1 MTFCTR
7 VLVRPTTWLAL
18 VLCALFGLP
27 AGAAAQYFGQN
38 KVQYET
44 FDFRVMHTPHFD
56 IYYYP
61 AESLAAYDG
70 ARMAERWYA
79 RHATQFNYQLSG
91 KKPIIYYADH
101 PDWEQT
107 NVVGEALPEGVGGV
121 TEPLMDRVTL
131 PFTGNYADNDHV
143 IGHELVHSFQYDIA
157 ENPAATAGPKEGS
170 EGGGGGLARMDAL
183 PSWLIE
189 GMAEYLSIGRIDPL
203 TAMWMRDAALF
214 DDVPTIKDLTY
225 SNKYFPYRYGQALWA
240 YIGGRWGDAA
250 VADVYRASLK
260 MGWDNALVRVLGVSS
275 DTLSKQWNES
285 IRQTYLPTVAGR
297 TNPNFAG
304 ERVIVG
310 KENSMDM
317 NVAPTVSPDGKYV
330 AFYSSRG
337 LFSTELYV
345 ADARTGK
352 IVKQLTH
359 PSIDSHFDA
368 LNFVYAAGTW
378 SPDSRQFAFITTA
391 KGNNEITILDV
402 GSGHTVRNIRPKN
415 VGALNTIA
423 WSPDGTK
430 IAFSGMHGGISDLYI
445 YDLKSGELRQM
456 MDDRYADLQPAWSPD
471 GSTIAFATDRGPG
484 TSFDSLTYSPLGIG
498 LLDVASGAVRMLPTF
513 TNAQSI
519 NPQYAPDGRSIYF
532 IGNPGGFPDI
542 YRVDLASGQLY
553 EVTKLATGVSGIT
566 ATSPALSVASKSGR
580 VMFSVFEHGGY
591 GIYGLEE
598 NVAQG
603 QPVTAT
609 TDGVLMAGALPPW
622 NALQSSTVVHQLR
635 DPLTGLPPA
644 GTVFA
649 VSPYNAGLSLEYI
662 GTPGVGVAVGGPFGT
677 GAVGGVA
684 LAFGDILG
692 NRTVGAQLGVQGS
705 IKNTAGQLYY
715 LNSRHR
721 WNWFV
726 SGSHIPYLT
735 GFTDAYVQNFG
746 GGGGQAFT
754 GVVYRQVIQRQ
765 YDDAISV
772 GAQYPFSTTRRFEI
786 NAGYRHLA
794 YGTEVD
800 SVITDL
806 NGIPLAEGSG
816 GVPSPSGLNLAQAGA
831 ALVGDNTFFGF
842 TSPVS
847 GTRYRIEADPTI
859 GDLTFTTA
867 MLDFRRYFFFTR
879 PVTIAFRGLTYGRY
893 GKDAES
899 NRFFPLFVGD
909 PVLIRGYDFNSFTPS
924 ECATGNPSGNPNSC
938 PVFDRLLGSK
948 IAAANFELRIPLIGT
963 QAFGLLPWGFIP
975 VEIAPFFDAGVA
987 WDSDSTPKFTFSET
1001 STARIPVFST
1011 GISAR
1016 LNVLGYVVAE
1026 LYYAHPFQRPGK
1038 NWVFGF
1044 QLQPGW

>member
-1 MTFCTR
+1 MTIRTR

-18 VLCALFGLP
+18 ALCALFGLP

-44 FDFRVMHTPHFD
+44 FKFRVMHTPHFD

-70 ARMAERWYA
+70 ARIAERWYA
-79 RHATQFNYQLSG
+79 RHSAEFNYQLTG
-91 KKPIIYYADH
+91 KKPIIFYANH

-107 NVVGEALPEGVGGV
+107 NVVGETLPEGVGGV

-131 PFTGNYADNDHV
+131 PFTGNYAENDHV
-143 IGHELVHSFQYDIA
+143 IGHELVHSFQFDIA
-157 ENPAATAGPKEGS
+157 ENPAATGGPKEGS
-170 EGGGGGLARMDAL
+170 GGGGLQRMSAL
-183 PSWLIE
+183 PQWLIE
-189 GMAEYLSIGRIDPL
+189 GMAEYLSLGRIDPL

-214 DDVPTIKDLTY
+214 NDVPSIHDLSYT
-225 SNKYFPYRYGQALWA
+225 SKYFPYRYGEALWA
-240 YIGGRWGDAA
+240 YIGGRWGDEA
-250 VADVYRASLK
+250 VADVYRAALK
-260 MGWDNALVRVLGVSS
+260 IGWDNALIRVLGVPS
-275 DTLSKQWNES
+275 DTLSKMWNES

-297 TNPNFAG
+297 TSPNFAG
-304 ERVIVG
+304 ERVIIG
-310 KENSMDM
+310 KGNSSDM

-337 LFSTELYV
+337 LFSTELYL
-345 ADARTGK
+345 ADAHTGK

-368 LNFVYAAGTW
+368 LAFIYSAGTW
-378 SPDSRQFAFITTA
+378 SPDSKQFAFITYA
-391 KGNNEITILDV
+391 KGDNEIEILNVGKDDV
-402 GSGHTVRNIRPKN
+402 TRHIHPTN
-415 VGALNTIA
+415 VGAINTIA

-430 IAFSGMHGGISDLYI
+430 IAFSGTKGGISDLYI
-445 YDLKSGELRQM
+445 YDLKSGDVRQLM
-456 MDDRYADLQPAWSPD
+456 NDRYADLQPAWSPD

-484 TSFDSLTYSPLGIG
+484 TSFDSLTYSPLSIA
-498 LLDVASGAVRMLPTF
+498 LLDVASGAIRLVPTF
-513 TNAQSI
+513 RDAQSM
-519 NPQYAPDGRSIYF
+519 NPQYAPDGRSLYF
-532 IGNPGGFPDI
+532 IGNPGGFSDI
-542 YRVDLASGQLY
+542 YRIDLASGQLY
-553 EVTKLATGVSGIT
+553 QVTKLATGVSGIT
-566 ATSPALSVASKSGR
+566 ATSPAMSVASKSGR

-591 GIYGLEE
+591 GIYGLEGE
-598 NVAQG
+598 RAQG
-603 QPVTAT
+603 QPTTVTGE
-609 TDGVLMAGALPPW
+609 GVLMAGVLPPW
-622 NALQSSTVVHQLR
+622 NALQSSGVVRRLHE
-635 DPLTGLPPA
+635 PVAGLPPE
-644 GTVFA
+644 GTVYA
-649 VSPYNAGLSLEYI
+649 TNSYNPGLSLEYI

-684 LAFGDILG
+684 MEFGDILG

-705 IKNTAGQLYY
+705 IKNTAAQLYY
-715 LNSRHR
+715 LNSKHR

-735 GFTDAYVQNFG
+735 GGTQVY
-746 GGGGQAFT
+746 GQATPSQT
-754 GVVYRQVIQRQ
+754 GGSIVYRQIIQRQ
-765 YDDAISV
+765 YDDAISL
-772 GAQYPFSTTRRFEI
+772 GTQYPFSTTRRLELS
-786 NAGYRHLA
+786 AGYRHLG

-800 SVITDL
+800 SIVTD
-806 NGIPLAEGSG
+806 PSGSFLIDQG
-816 GVPSPSGLNLAQAGA
+816 QGDVPSPAGLSLGQASA

-847 GTRYRIEADPTI
+847 GTRYRVEADPTI

-867 MLDFRRYFFFTR
+867 LVDFRRYFFFAR
-879 PVTIAFRGLTYGRY
+879 PVTFAFRGLHYGRY

-899 NRFFPLFVGD
+899 DRFFPLYVGD
-909 PVLIRGYDFNSFTPS
+909 PILIRGYDFNSFDPS
-924 ECATGNPSGNPNSC
+924 ECLAGNPSGNQASC

-948 IAAANFELRIPLIGT
+948 VAVANFEIRIPLIGT
-963 QAFGLLPWGFIP
+963 DAFGLLPWGFIP
-975 VEIAPFFDAGVA
+975 VELAPFVDAGVA
-987 WDSDSTPKFTFSET
+987 WNKGDSPDFTFSET